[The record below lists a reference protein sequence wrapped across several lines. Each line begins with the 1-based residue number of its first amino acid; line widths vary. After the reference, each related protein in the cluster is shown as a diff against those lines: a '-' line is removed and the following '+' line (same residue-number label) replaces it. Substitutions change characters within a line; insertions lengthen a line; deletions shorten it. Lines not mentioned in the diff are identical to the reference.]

1 MVHDVNLIRNLIT
14 YQGENTI
21 SLHVPRSGGRD
32 LSASAAYPPDYG
44 DEVAKLHI
52 HHMEACLNMYR
63 YIYIYIYLF
72 IYIHIY
78 IYTYI
83 YIYISVS
90 DIVGVPHFPKRTPKR
105 HLSKIN
111 YVLDRQV
118 TDPVLPDLRGLITS
132 GFKAFGAIV
141 NFDMSWGN

>member
-1 MVHDVNLIRNLIT
+1 MHDVNLIRNLIT

-52 HHMEACLNMYR
+52 HHMEARLNMYR
-63 YIYIYIYLF
+63 YIYIY
-72 IYIHIY
+72 
-78 IYTYI
+78 TCI

-90 DIVGVPHFPKRTPKR
+90 YIVGVPHFPKRTPKR

-141 NFDMSWGN
+141 NFDISWGN